1 MIESDYLI
9 PVVNS
14 ASCLVPC
21 PEPCPAD
28 VNGDTE
34 VGFDDLV
41 VVLADWGS
49 CSGCA
54 ADIDASGVVDFND
67 LLVLLGDFGP
77 CEDPLPVGFLL
88 QLGWDQPK
96 RVARLQRTDAHFYG
110 GNVADQHA
118 QYWWGVRDFGLERRR
133 GCGVYGHDRLPR
145 SRSVD
150 AVHRERRWIKVD
162 G

>member
-1 MIESDYLI
+1 M
-9 PVVNS
+9 
-14 ASCLVPC
+14 
-21 PEPCPAD
+21 
-28 VNGDTE
+28 
-34 VGFDDLV
+34 

-77 CEDPLPVGFLL
+77 CEDPCRWRFLL
-88 QLGWDQPK
+88 QLGWNPSVLPDFSGLTPF
-96 RVARLQRTDAHFYG
+96 LQEMLQI
-110 GNVADQHA
+110 NA
-118 QYWWGVRDFGLERRR
+118 QYWSAFGTSGLSDDVGAVFTGMIDFPEAG
-133 GCGVYGHDRLPR
+133 
-145 SRSVD
+145 VD